1 MVYDVM
7 EKQFFIHGKPSSG
20 ESTGT
25 NVFDGLGERITEE
38 VFKNSQQMGT
48 PCLKCEIRKWKQ
60 SSYCVFTY
68 FRNGLDSYGSQ
79 NGFCALT
86 IIVKD
91 YYCIKVVSIYNLL
104 EFIYKSGLQDTLH
117 CIDQT
122 GKYLINSYKDVPLL
136 SALPNDVFARLDDS
150 LFRPIDQ
157 SFRSNIGAERY
168 GLFHPIDADSE
179 AFFSGLKE
187 DGVVIV
193 SPTFK
198 SNSDKIEQLQNE
210 VEGVSRLQ
218 SENVLL
224 KKTTDELQQKLSEIK
239 EKSRNNRPVP
249 LPDNSG
255 YIRELEQ
262 ENQSLKRALE
272 QLQKKDIAKPSQ
284 DVNNVAD
291 WIVKSVKPTDWMHF
305 INFALI
311 CVCLLGVFKCT
322 HDEKPV
328 DPSEATEAV
337 YTNQSDDD
345 EARNNDMDSLKNI
358 MTQIK
363 TLSDSQIIH
372 SGLNPAIRKND
383 QVVLSLSIAPN
394 NYNHNQLEWDID
406 VIPPAEAEIKQD
418 TLTGIK
424 SGHVIVKCKYSGII
438 VNLRDIEIKN

>member
-239 EKSRNNRPVP
+239 EKSRDNRPVP

-272 QLQKKDIAKPSQ
+272 QSQKKDIAKPSQ

-328 DPSEATEAV
+328 DPSEPTEAV
-337 YTNQSDDD
+337 YTNQSADD
-345 EARNNDMDSLKNI
+345 EARNNDMDSL

-363 TLSDSQIIH
+363 TLSHAEIKH
-372 SGLNPAIRKND
+372 SGKYITIKKDEKVALY
-383 QVVLSLSIAPN
+383 LSIDST
-394 NYNHNQLEWDID
+394 NYNPNQLKWDID
-406 VIPPAEAEIKQD
+406 TIPPAEAKIENDSLMGKK
-418 TLTGIK
+418 TGQ
-424 SGHVIVKCKYSGII
+424 VRVKCIYYGII
-438 VNLRDIEIKN
+438 VNRRDIEITN

>member
-1 MVYDVM
+1 M

-60 SSYCVFTY
+60 SSYSVFTY
-68 FRNGLDSYGSQ
+68 FRNGLDCYGSQ

-272 QLQKKDIAKPSQ
+272 QFQKKDIAKPSQ

-291 WIVKSVKPTDWMHF
+291 KIVKSVKPTDWMHF
-305 INFALI
+305 VNFALI
-311 CVCLLGVFKCT
+311 CVCLLGGFKCT
-322 HDEKPV
+322 QDETTN
-328 DPSEATEAV
+328 PSGESEIVVA
-337 YTNQSDDD
+337 NQSVDSKALIK
-345 EARNNDMDSLKNI
+345 EKDSLKNV
-358 MTQIK
+358 MDQIK
-363 TLSDSQIIH
+363 VLSCSQIIH
-372 SGLNPAIRKND
+372 SGAGITIRKNTP
-383 QVVLSLSIAPN
+383 VVLSLSPKAPN
-394 NYNHNQLEWDID
+394 NDNPIQLKWDID
-406 VIPPAEAEIKQD
+406 VVSPAEAEIKQN
-418 TLTGIK
+418 TLMGKTA
-424 SGHVIVKCKYSGII
+424 GHVIVKCVYNGII
-438 VNLRDIEIKN
+438 VNRRDIEITN

>member
-1 MVYDVM
+1 M

-345 EARNNDMDSLKNI
+345 EARNNDMDSLITQIITLSHAEIKHSGKNI
-358 MTQIK
+358 TIK
-363 TLSDSQIIH
+363 KDEKIALY
-372 SGLNPAIRKND
+372 
-383 QVVLSLSIAPN
+383 LSIDST
-394 NYNHNQLEWDID
+394 NYNPNQLKWDID
-406 VIPPAEAEIKQD
+406 NIPPAEAIIENDSLMGIQ
-418 TLTGIK
+418 TGQ
-424 SGHVIVKCKYSGII
+424 VRVKCIYNGFI
-438 VNLRDIEIKN
+438 VNWRDIEITN

>member
-255 YIRELEQ
+255 YIRQLEQ

-345 EARNNDMDSLKNI
+345 EARNNDMDSL

-363 TLSDSQIIH
+363 TLSHAEIKH
-372 SGLNPAIRKND
+372 SGKNITIKKD
-383 QVVLSLSIAPN
+383 EKVALYLSIDST
-394 NYNHNQLEWDID
+394 NYNPNQLKWDID
-406 VIPPAEAEIKQD
+406 NIPPAEAKIENDSLMGKK
-418 TLTGIK
+418 TGQ
-424 SGHVIVKCKYSGII
+424 VRVKCIYYGII
-438 VNLRDIEIKN
+438 VNRRDIEITN